1 MPLDLATLVD
11 PAHTAVVTSECQV
24 GVIGS
29 TSMLP
34 ALAEA
39 ASKGMLPA
47 LVSLLS
53 AARGASVQVVHCLF
67 ERRPDHLGSNTNA
80 RLFVALR
87 NVEPGLAQGSPGAA
101 LVPEIVPDPSDLVLT
116 RTHGLNPIAGTDLD
130 PILRN
135 LGVKTLV
142 VTGVSVNIAVTNL
155 VMDSINLGYQVV
167 IPRDAVVG
175 FPKEYA
181 DSILD
186 NTLSLLAT
194 MTTTAELMAAW
205 Q

>member
-1 MPLDLATLVD
+1 MPLDLSALVA
-11 PAHTAVVTSECQV
+11 PEHTAVITSECQV
-24 GVIGS
+24 GVIGAG
-29 TSMLP
+29 SMLP

-39 ASKGMLPA
+39 ASNGMLPA
-47 LVSLLS
+47 LVSLLD
-53 AARGASVQVVHCLF
+53 AARRSDVQVVHCLF
-67 ERRPDHLGSNTNA
+67 ERRPDHVGSNTNA

-101 LVPEIVPDPSDLVLT
+101 LVPELVVEPADLVLT
-116 RTHGLNPIAGTDLD
+116 RTHGLNPMAGTDLD

-135 LGVKTLV
+135 IGVQTLV
-142 VTGVSVNIAVTNL
+142 ITGVSVNIAVTNL
-155 VMDSINLGYQVV
+155 VMDAINLGYQVV

-194 MTTTAELMAAW
+194 MTTTADLVAAW
-205 Q
+205 G